1 MLMKYFKEL
10 LNLMGIKVQQKRRV
24 LWLEVPMDCI
34 SRLSKDEIILSTIST
49 LEQKIKIN
57 K

>member
-1 MLMKYFKEL
+1 MKYFKEL